1 MEYLSIEVSAPVF
14 NRVVIARVA
23 MDRFE
28 SEISISRSIL
38 QAETALGWS
47 MEIWFNDRTAA
58 KRIVVI
64 SLEQNNC
71 RAEIAGSIG

>member
-1 MEYLSIEVSAPVF
+1 MKYLSIEVSAPVF

-38 QAETALGWS
+38 HAETALG
-47 MEIWFNDRTAA
+47 
-58 KRIVVI
+58 
-64 SLEQNNC
+64 
-71 RAEIAGSIG
+71 

>member
-1 MEYLSIEVSAPVF
+1 MGGQKLSKIVRHHLWMIPYGMKYLSIEVSAPVF

-38 QAETALGWS
+38 HAATALG
-47 MEIWFNDRTAA
+47 
-58 KRIVVI
+58 
-64 SLEQNNC
+64 
-71 RAEIAGSIG
+71 